1 MTATD
6 LDELN
11 LGSNPNDA
19 NKPTSTT
26 SISDLANLG
35 VSIYPNPSTGLIYL
49 ESVSRVNYRVID
61 ALGKVITS
69 GNVEGSKSL
78 NLSSAANG
86 IYTLSIIDASGNVS
100 SGIIQIMK

>member
-1 MTATD
+1 MTVSTD

-19 NKPTSTT
+19 NSQPT

-61 ALGKVITS
+61 ALGKVFTS